1 MVAKSQA
8 SFRVVISGYYGFRNS
23 GDEAVLKSIL
33 DALAA
38 QSQLLGVQVQPV
50 VLSIDPPLTASMY
63 GVEAVHRMQPKAI
76 MQAIRSSDGLISGGG
91 SLLQDAT
98 GVKSIPYYTG
108 VVQLARWL
116 GKPTYIYAQGIG
128 PVFRSWL
135 KPFVKA
141 AMRKSAYVSVRDP
154 QSAELLASYGVDRG
168 KVHIVPDPV
177 LGLVPGA
184 AGQQRAAGAAGQAGT
199 GAGYSAEVGGSAG
212 TEAGAN
218 RGEKLPVVGVS
229 VRFWRE
235 DRRELDE
242 VAAALASLAAARPV
256 RIRMLPFHMPEDVEA
271 SRYVMAGLEG
281 KLAGSELELVQ
292 PGEHPEEM
300 LLEIGRCD
308 ALLGM
313 RLHALIYAA
322 NRLVPMLGLSY
333 DPKIDQFLKLLGL
346 EPVGST
352 EMLDS
357 ARCASELQQLLDHAE
372 GWRQAHREQIDKL
385 KQQSQLPAQHIIA
398 HLRQIRQG

>member
-8 SFRVVISGYYGFRNS
+8 SFRVVISGYYGFHNS

-33 DALAA
+33 DALAE
-38 QSQLLGVQVQPV
+38 QSRLLGVQVQPV
-50 VLSIDPPLTASMY
+50 VLSIDPQLTATMY

-76 MQAIRSSDGLISGGG
+76 LQAIRSCDGLISGGG

-98 GVKSIPYYTG
+98 GIKSIPYYTG
-108 VVQLARWL
+108 VVRLARWL

-135 KPFVKA
+135 KPFVKS
-141 AMRKSAYVSVRDP
+141 AMQKSAYVSVRDP
-154 QSAELLASYGVDRG
+154 QSAELLASYGVDRS
-168 KVHIVPDPV
+168 KVNIVPDPV
-177 LGLVPGA
+177 MGLIP
-184 AGQQRAAGAAGQAGT
+184 RAARQQHAAREAGQADSPA
-199 GAGYSAEVGGSAG
+199 GAGAPA
-212 TEAGAN
+212 AN
-218 RGEKLPVVGVS
+218 LPVVGVS

-235 DRRELDE
+235 DRRELDG
-242 VAAALASLAAARPV
+242 VAEALGRLAAARPV
-256 RIRMLPFHMPEDVEA
+256 RIRMLPFHTPEDVEA
-271 SRYVMAGLEG
+271 SRYVMARLEG
-281 KLAGSELELVQ
+281 KIAGSELELVL

-346 EPVGST
+346 DPVGST
-352 EMLDS
+352 DNLDS
-357 ARCASELQQLLDHAE
+357 TRCAVELQQLLDHAE
-372 GWRQAHREQIDKL
+372 VWRQVHREPIDKL